1 MVFLIFLS
9 DKKRP
14 FIIPDDVRPF
24 LPLGV
29 CWVILLIILFLRI
42 HCEYNSAQWCISK
55 GLENVHVRRQ
65 FIRHTGSTAC

>member
-24 LPLGV
+24 FPLAV

-42 HCEYNSAQWCISK
+42 HCEYNSAQ
-55 GLENVHVRRQ
+55 
-65 FIRHTGSTAC
+65 